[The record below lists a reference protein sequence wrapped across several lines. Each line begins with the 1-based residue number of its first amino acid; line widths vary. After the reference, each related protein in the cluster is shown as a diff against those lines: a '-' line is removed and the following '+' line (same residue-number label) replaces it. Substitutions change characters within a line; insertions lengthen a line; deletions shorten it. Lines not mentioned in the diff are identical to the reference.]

1 MNSEYDDKALT
12 LMRAIKAGIDPK
24 GIMNPGTLL
33 PPQTSEELPPRTS
46 TIDMESLN
54 EWIVKPKSLDDPVET
69 DPRLRSIVERKGT
82 SGRGEAWHNRVWNG
96 VKGWGD
102 AVVNSFAGSP
112 TPKKIDE
119 KEIMEVWAD
128 QGDGV

>member
-33 PPQTSEELPPRTS
+33 PSQNSAELPPRTS
-46 TIDMESLN
+46 TIDVENLN
-54 EWIVKPKSLDDPVET
+54 EWIVKPKSLDDPVQT
-69 DPRLRSIVERKGT
+69 DPQLLSIMEE
-82 SGRGEAWHNRVWNG
+82 SGPSSGEAWYNRAWTG

-102 AVVNSFAGSP
+102 GIVNVFTGP
-112 TPKKIDE
+112 TEPKRIEE

>member
-1 MNSEYDDKALT
+1 MNSEYDEKALT

-33 PPQTSEELPPRTS
+33 PPPTSGELPPRTS
-46 TIDMESLN
+46 TIDIQGLN
-54 EWIVKPKSLDDPVET
+54 EWIVKPKSWDDPVEA
-69 DPRLRSIVERKGT
+69 DPQLRSVEERGGT
-82 SGRGEAWHNRVWNG
+82 SNGEAWYNRALNG

-102 AVVNSFAGSP
+102 AIVNSFAASP
-112 TPKKIDE
+112 APKKIE
-119 KEIMEVWAD
+119 KEVTEVWAD

>member
-1 MNSEYDDKALT
+1 MDSEYDDKALT

-33 PPQTSEELPPRTS
+33 PPQTSGEPPPRAS

-54 EWIVKPKSLDDPVET
+54 EWVVKPKSLNDPVET
-69 DPRLRSIVERKGT
+69 DPQLRSIVERGT
-82 SGRGEAWHNRVWNG
+82 YDGGEAWHNRVWNG
-96 VKGWGD
+96 IKGLGD
-102 AVVNSFAGSP
+102 AVVNSFMGSP
-112 TPKKIDE
+112 APKKIDE
-119 KEIMEVWAD
+119 KEIMAVWPD

>member
-33 PPQTSEELPPRTS
+33 PPQTSGELPPRTS
-46 TIDMESLN
+46 TIDIESLN

-69 DPRLRSIVERKGT
+69 DPQLRSIVERGGT
-82 SGRGEAWHNRVWNG
+82 SSGEAWYNRAWNG
-96 VKGWGD
+96 VTGMGRCGCE
-102 AVVNSFAGSP
+102 F
-112 TPKKIDE
+112 I
-119 KEIMEVWAD
+119 
-128 QGDGV
+128 

>member
-33 PPQTSEELPPRTS
+33 PPQISGELPPRTS

-69 DPRLRSIVERKGT
+69 DPQLRSTMERRGT
-82 SGRGEAWHNRVWNG
+82 SGRGEAWHNWVWNG

-112 TPKKIDE
+112 TPKKADE

-128 QGDGV
+128 RGDGV